1 MVEGEPRPTIVNES
15 KLPKKPLGRL
25 LARTG
30 NWFLDLAM
38 MTILSGAIMD
48 DGKSNETISP
58 MSKSQKT
65 SVVK

>member
-1 MVEGEPRPTIVNES
+1 MVEGQPRPAMVNKSE
-15 KLPKKPLGRL
+15 LPKKPLGL